1 MQDIIVII
9 LLAMMIL
16 FKIVPVNKGQIL
28 VCLEDWTNR
37 MFEEKSIPRLPD
49 EIWDMVAS
57 NLLVPD
63 IVALSMVGNHQL
75 LDVMRKHQPTYN
87 PLINTDQYGICK
99 IWPHILFVTEYP
111 HEDYVFSVFV
121 RGDYLYTGCRD
132 DKARKIDINTG
143 ETLMEYPHKDFVN
156 SVFVSGNYLYTGCFD
171 DKARKI
177 DINTGETLMEYPH
190 KDWVLSVFVSGD
202 YLYTGCDDKKVR
214 KIDINTGK
222 TLMEYPHNKSVDSVF
237 VSGEY
242 LYTGCHD
249 GKARKIPL

>member
-16 FKIVPVNKGQIL
+16 FKIVPVNKEQIL

-37 MFEEKSIPRLPD
+37 MFEEKRKMKDIPRLPP

-99 IWPHILFVTEYP
+99 IWPHILFVMEYP
-111 HEDYVFSVFV
+111 HEDFVWSVFV
-121 RGDYLYTGCRD
+121 SVDYLYTGCAD
-132 DKARKIDINTG
+132 GKARKIDINTG
-143 ETLMEYPHKDFVN
+143 ETLMEYPHENDVN
-156 SVFVSGNYLYTGCFD
+156 S
-171 DKARKI
+171 I
-177 DINTGETLMEYPH
+177 
-190 KDWVLSVFVSGD
+190 FVSGD
-202 YLYTGCDDKKVR
+202 YLYTGSSDGKAR

-222 TLMEYPHNKSVDSVF
+222 TLMEYPHRSYVYSVF
-237 VSGEY
+237 VSGDY
-242 LYTGCHD
+242 LYTGCED